1 MFVLLMS
8 SFDLSSFSNKVK
20 SRDSSSSDLGIFY
33 SKCGRMNNNKY
44 GLFDFISGLEDFEG
58 VLVRRKRRRGK

>member
-1 MFVLLMS
+1 
-8 SFDLSSFSNKVK
+8 
-20 SRDSSSSDLGIFY
+20 
-33 SKCGRMNNNKY
+33 MNNNKY